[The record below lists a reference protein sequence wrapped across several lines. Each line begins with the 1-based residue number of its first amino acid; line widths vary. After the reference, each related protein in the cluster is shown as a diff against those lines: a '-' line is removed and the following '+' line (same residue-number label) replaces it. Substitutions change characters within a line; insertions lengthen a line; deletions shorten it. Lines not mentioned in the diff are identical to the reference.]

1 MTKKILIINGPN
13 LNLLGER
20 EESKYGKATLDEVKK
35 NCEVHAKSIGLE
47 IKFQQS
53 NIEGEIVTMIQKAKD
68 VFQEAMIIFYEKV
81 MNEDFKLTASIQTYL
96 FAVCKNL
103 WLKDL
108 RDNRK
113 EIPVDLQGQKDF
125 DGAREEDPFFQSDRI
140 STLTKSVQ
148 EYLIKLGNPCRKILI
163 YYYYFKYSMETISE
177 KLGYASSDSVKS
189 QKYKCI
195 ERLKRTVP
203 SRIKTLLYTS

>member
-1 MTKKILIINGPN
+1 MIDFKTDEDILNALRDNRSAAFNHI
-13 LNLLGER
+13 
-20 EESKYGKATLDEVKK
+20 Y
-35 NCEVHAKSIGLE
+35 
-47 IKFQQS
+47 S
-53 NIEGEIVTMIQKAKD
+53 NIYPVISAYIKRNSGSEEKAKD

>member
-1 MTKKILIINGPN
+1 MVELKTDDDILNALRNNRSAAFNHIYTNIYPVISAYIKRNSGT
-13 LNLLGER
+13 
-20 EESKYGKATLDEVKK
+20 EE
-35 NCEVHAKSIGLE
+35 
-47 IKFQQS
+47 
-53 NIEGEIVTMIQKAKD
+53 KAKD

-81 MNEDFKLTASIQTYL
+81 MNMDFKLTASIQTFL

-113 EIPVDLQGQKDF
+113 EIPVDLQEQKGF
-125 DGAREEDPFFQSDRI
+125 DGPRDEDPFFQNDRM

-163 YYYYFKYSMETISE
+163 YYYYFKYSMDTISD
-177 KLGYASSDSVKS
+177 KLGYASSNSVKS

-195 ERLKRTVP
+195 ERLKKTVP
-203 SRIKTLLYTS
+203 NRIKTLLYTS

>member
-1 MTKKILIINGPN
+1 MTELKTDNEILNALRGNRSAAFNHLYVNIYPVI
-13 LNLLGER
+13 
-20 EESKYGKATLDEVKK
+20 SAYIKK
-35 NCEVHAKSIGLE
+35 NSGSEE
-47 IKFQQS
+47 
-53 NIEGEIVTMIQKAKD
+53 KAKD
-68 VFQEAMIIFYEKV
+68 VFQEAVIIFYEKV
-81 MNEDFKLTASIQTYL
+81 MNQDFKLTASIQTYL

-113 EIPVDLQGQKDF
+113 EIPVDLQEQKGF
-125 DGAREEDPFFQSDRI
+125 DGPREEDPFFQNDRI

-148 EYLIKLGNPCRKILI
+148 EYLVKLGNPCRKILI
-163 YYYYFKYSMETISE
+163 YYYYFKYSMDTIAE
-177 KLGYASSDSVKS
+177 KLGYASSNSVKS

-203 SRIKTLLYTS
+203 SKIKTLLYTS